1 MKINTLMAV
10 LALTLLSACSSI
22 KLVSAYDEVIDKGMM
37 EFSEQLNTHIKNM
50 AELGGKPEGSYDAT
64 FQIYNG
70 LESKLEVLIARSAAA
85 SGGSGCKLESK
96 VFQKITLI
104 MKNTGPVGLQ
114 SDANASP
121 ASSASP
127 ASPASA
133 SACNERLLLLVKDQ
147 LTAIRTIHK
156 LADKCNG
163 ISCIRP
169 ATAKDALAIANQSI
183 TAAAVVEAAKKQP

>member
-37 EFSEQLNTHIKNM
+37 EFSEQLNTHVKNM

-127 ASPASA
+127 ASA

-183 TAAAVVEAAKKQP
+183 TAAAVVETAKKQP